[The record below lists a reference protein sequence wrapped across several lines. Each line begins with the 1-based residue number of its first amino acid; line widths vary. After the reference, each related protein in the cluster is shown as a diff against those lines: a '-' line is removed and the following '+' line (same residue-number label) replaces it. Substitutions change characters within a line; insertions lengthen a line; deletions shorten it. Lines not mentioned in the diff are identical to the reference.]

1 MIEHGVITM
10 RKILISV
17 APVGASDKLINPRA
31 IARDVYDSYKNG
43 ACMVH
48 LHCRDLNGRLTPDIS
63 LLEETIMYI
72 RELCEDI
79 IIEISTGGVSNLTIE
94 ERCQTCYPEWVE
106 TNSLNVGSVNLGT
119 AVYQNP
125 IKDVEYCVGK
135 ILENNKT
142 PDIEV
147 FELGMIN
154 TVRELD
160 EKFHFKRPMLFALV
174 FGHGGEMPATVPA
187 LDHMIGALYENF
199 PEKSDVIWGYTQAHR
214 EDWEMI
220 KVALDKGASAVRVG
234 FEDSDMIAP
243 GVHCDTNSAIIAD
256 LADVIKSKGMMPMTP
271 AEARQMLG
279 IPPLKKERLKW

>member
-1 MIEHGVITM
+1 MK
-10 RKILISV
+10 KILVSV
-17 APVGASDKLINPRA
+17 APVAATDILINPRA
-31 IARDVYDSYKNG
+31 IARDVYECYKNG

-63 LLEETIMYI
+63 LLEETIDYI
-72 RELCEDI
+72 RQYCDI
-79 IIEISTGGVSNLTIE
+79 VIEISTGGVSNLTIE
-94 ERCQTCYPEWVE
+94 ERCQTCYPSWVE

-125 IKDVEYCVGK
+125 IRDVEYCVGK
-135 ILENNKT
+135 ILENGKT

-160 EKFHFKRPMLFALV
+160 EKFHFPRPLLFALV

-187 LDHMIGALYENF
+187 LDHMIAALGENF
-199 PEKSDVIWGYTQAHR
+199 PNPNDVLWGYTQAHR
-214 EDWEMI
+214 QDWEMV

-243 GVHCDTNSAIIAD
+243 GVHCDTNAAIIAD
-256 LADVIKSKGMMPMTP
+256 VVDVIKSKGMMPMTP
-271 AEARQMLG
+271 DEVRAMLK
-279 IPPLKKERLKW
+279 IPPLRR

>member
-1 MIEHGVITM
+1 MK
-10 RKILISV
+10 KILVSV
-17 APVGASDKLINPRA
+17 APVAATDILINPRA
-31 IARDVYDSYKNG
+31 IARDVYECYKNG

-63 LLEETIMYI
+63 LLEETIDYI
-72 RELCEDI
+72 RQYCDI
-79 IIEISTGGVSNLTIE
+79 VIEISTGGVSNLTIE
-94 ERCQTCYPEWVE
+94 ERCQTCYPSWVE

-125 IKDVEYCVGK
+125 IRDVEYCVGK
-135 ILENNKT
+135 ILENGKT

-154 TVRELD
+154 AVRELD
-160 EKFHFKRPMLFALV
+160 EKCHFPRPLLFGLG

-187 LDHMIGALYENF
+187 LDHMIAALGENF
-199 PEKSDVIWGYTQAHR
+199 PNPNDVLWGYTQAHR
-214 EDWEMI
+214 QDWEMV

-243 GVHCDTNSAIIAD
+243 GVHCDTNAAIIAD
-256 LADVIKSKGMMPMTP
+256 VVDVIKSKGMMPMTP
-271 AEARQMLG
+271 AEARAMLG
-279 IPPLKKERLKW
+279 RPQLKK

>member
-1 MIEHGVITM
+1 MK
-10 RKILISV
+10 KILVSV
-17 APVGASDKLINPRA
+17 APVAATDILINPRA
-31 IARDVYDSYKNG
+31 IARDVYECYKNG

-63 LLEETIMYI
+63 LLEETIDYI
-72 RELCEDI
+72 RQYCDI
-79 IIEISTGGVSNLTIE
+79 VIEISTGGVSNLTIE
-94 ERCQTCYPEWVE
+94 ERCQTCYPSWVE

-125 IKDVEYCVGK
+125 IRDVEYCVGK
-135 ILENNKT
+135 ILENGKT

-160 EKFHFKRPMLFALV
+160 EKFHFPRPLLFALV

-187 LDHMIGALYENF
+187 LDHMIAALGENF
-199 PEKSDVIWGYTQAHR
+199 PHPTDVLWGYTQAHR
-214 EDWEMI
+214 QDWEMV

-243 GVHCDTNSAIIAD
+243 GVHCDTNAAIIAD
-256 LADVIKSKGMMPMTP
+256 VVDVIKSKGMMPMTP
-271 AEARQMLG
+271 AEARAMLG
-279 IPPLKKERLKW
+279 RPQLKK